1 MWKSR
6 VLKHTVHVAN
16 GKNFKEALKVPKNAP
31 RLAYTAFESA
41 SLTRRKSN
49 LLIFDQKY
57 DTR

>member
-16 GKNFKEALKVPKNAP
+16 GKNFKETEKVPKNATSQ
-31 RLAYTAFESA
+31 AYNAFEA
-41 SLTRRKSN
+41 TVEARRKSKF
-49 LLIFDQKY
+49 LISAQKF